1 MANSRLLMYVTIMMV
16 MFLMIEQSYEIYID
30 CQARCMLALGRERNR
45 DSLQMCRDECELFEL
60 LEQEEG
66 RER

>member
-45 DSLQMCRDECELFEL
+45 DSLQMCR
-60 LEQEEG
+60 
-66 RER
+66 